1 MVILKAC
8 PRCLGDLN
16 SDRDIYGEY
25 LECVQCGYIQDCD
38 SGQRPS
44 GKHATAHPVALQFR
58 APLQLTTRAATTLPA
73 SPRREACGEAPP
85 AGR

>member
-8 PRCLGDLN
+8 PRCRGDLN

-38 SGQRPS
+38 SGPVA
-44 GKHATAHPVALQFR
+44 KHATAHPVA
-58 APLQLTTRAATTLPA
+58 T
-73 SPRREACGEAPP
+73 
-85 AGR
+85 